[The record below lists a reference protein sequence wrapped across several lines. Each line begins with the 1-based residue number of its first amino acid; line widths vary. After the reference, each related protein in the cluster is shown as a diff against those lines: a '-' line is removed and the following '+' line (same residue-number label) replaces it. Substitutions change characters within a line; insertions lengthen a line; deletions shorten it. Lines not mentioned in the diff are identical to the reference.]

1 MIDLI
6 WKLVSWILGLWNDL
20 PKPVK
25 DKVIELASECFDQI
39 FRAYYRNS
47 KNA

>member
-1 MIDLI
+1 MLDLI
-6 WKLVSWILGLWNDL
+6 LRLVGWILGLWRDL

-25 DKVIELASECFDQI
+25 DKIVELASECFDQI

-47 KNA
+47 KSI